1 MGPAEFAPSTQLVSK
16 TPTREQIQDQ
26 LDRILQSSLFI
37 RSERMSRFLR
47 FSVENTLASPGSAIK
62 EYLVGVEVFD
72 RPADYNPQ
80 VDPIVRVEARRLRAK
95 LKSYYAAAGST
106 DPILIDFPKG
116 AYSAVFRSTELARS
130 SNAEERG
137 QTAVAVLPFTNL
149 CQGTGDEYFSD
160 GLTEELILLLT
171 RVRGLR
177 VVAWYSASQFRGR
190 EQDLSS
196 IREDLKAAAILRGSV
211 RRTGGRVR
219 VTAQL
224 IDTSSGSYL
233 WSEAFDRDLIDVV
246 GIQQEI
252 ARAIVAT
259 LRLAWIPAQASAPE
273 PRQLN
278 VDCYNLCLQARFH
291 LNGRTQDGIL
301 SSLHC
306 YQQAVEKDP
315 ESAVAHA
322 GLADAYSLLAD
333 YGVKHPKEAMPLAEA
348 AAQRALE
355 LDPDSAEALSALA
368 FVRSIFDWKWDEAVT
383 LYRRAIAINPGY
395 AKARH
400 WFGVDALALLGRFDE
415 AEAEV
420 RTARELD
427 PLSIILSE
435 GIAYVRMLR
444 RDYEP
449 AADEFRQIASLDR
462 GFYKAYSGLGR
473 VYSLTGRYDEAVAML
488 EKAQSIAGDVPS
500 IVGALGQVL
509 GMSGRQD
516 RARECLKKLHH
527 MAKSRHVQS
536 ASFAIL
542 HLGLGEIDQSLT
554 WLETACEQRE
564 SQITGLKV
572 HPVYDS
578 LRSEPRFQTILH
590 RIGFLP

>member
-1 MGPAEFAPSTQLVSK
+1 MGPAESAPSTQLVPK
-16 TPTREQIQDQ
+16 TPTREEIQDQ
-26 LDRILQSSLFI
+26 LDRIMRSSLFV

-47 FSVENTLASPGSAIK
+47 FSVENSLASPGSAIK

-72 RPADYNPQ
+72 RPADYDPQ

-95 LKSYYAAAGST
+95 LKSYYGDAGSA
-106 DPILIDFPKG
+106 DPVLIDFPKG
-116 AYSAVFRSTELARS
+116 AYSAVFRSAEAARAAVS
-130 SNAEERG
+130 EQLS
-137 QTAVAVLPFTNL
+137 QTAVAVLPFANL
-149 CQGTGDEYFSD
+149 SQGTGDEYFSD

-171 RVRGLR
+171 RVKGLR

-211 RRTGGRVR
+211 RRTGERVR

-233 WSEAFDRDLIDVV
+233 WSEAFDRDLTDVV

-273 PRQLN
+273 RRPLN

-291 LNGRTQDGIL
+291 LNGRTQEGIL
-301 SSLHC
+301 NSLRC
-306 YQQAVEKDP
+306 YQQAVENDP

-322 GLADAYSLLAD
+322 GLADAYSLLSD
-333 YGVKHPKEAMPLAEA
+333 YGVKHPNEVMPLAEA

-355 LDPDSAEALSALA
+355 IDPDSAEALSALA
-368 FVRSIFDWKWDEAVT
+368 FIRSLFDWKWDEAET

-420 RTARELD
+420 RMARELD
-427 PLSIILSE
+427 PLSLILSE

-444 RDYEP
+444 RDYEQ
-449 AADEFRQIASLDR
+449 AAHEFRQIAGLDR
-462 GFYKAYSGLGR
+462 RFYKAYSGLGR
-473 VYSLTGRYDEAVAML
+473 VYGLMGKYDEAIAML
-488 EKAQSIAGDVPS
+488 EKAHRMAGDLPS

-509 GMSGRQD
+509 ALSGKQSQ
-516 RARECLKKLHH
+516 ARECLQKLHD
-527 MAKSRHVQS
+527 MSNSRHVQS
-536 ASFAIL
+536 VAFAIL
-542 HLGLGEIDQSLT
+542 HLGLGDIDQSLT

-564 SQITGLKV
+564 SQIAGLKV

-578 LRSEPRFQTILH
+578 LRAEPRYQAILH

>member
-1 MGPAEFAPSTQLVSK
+1 MGPAEFAPSTQLVPQA
-16 TPTREQIQDQ
+16 PTREQIQEQ
-26 LDRILQSSLFI
+26 LDRILHSSLFA

-47 FSVENTLASPGSAIK
+47 FSVENTLAGPGSSIK

-72 RPADYNPQ
+72 RPADYDPQ

-95 LKSYYAAAGST
+95 LKSYYAGLGSA
-106 DPILIDFPKG
+106 DPIRIDFPKG
-116 AYSAVFRSTELARS
+116 AYTAVFQSSEPARAAVS
-130 SNAEERG
+130 EQLS
-137 QTAVAVLPFTNL
+137 QTAIAVLPFANL
-149 CQGTGDEYFSD
+149 CQGTGDDYFSD

-171 RVRGLR
+171 RVKGLR

-196 IREDLKAAAILRGSV
+196 IRENLKAAMILRGSV
-211 RRTGGRVR
+211 RRTGERVR

-252 ARAIVAT
+252 ARAIVTT
-259 LRLAWIPAQASAPE
+259 LRLSWIPMQASAPE
-273 PRQLN
+273 RRQLN

-291 LNGRTQDGIL
+291 LNGRTQEGIL
-301 SSLHC
+301 NSLHC
-306 YQQAVEKDP
+306 YEQAVGKDP

-322 GLADAYSLLAD
+322 GIADAYSLLAD
-333 YGVKHPKEAMPLAEA
+333 YGVKHPKETMPQAEA

-355 LDPDSAEALSALA
+355 LDPNSAEALSALA
-368 FVRSIFDWKWDEAVT
+368 FIRSIFDWKWDEAET

-415 AEAEV
+415 ADTEV
-420 RTARELD
+420 QSARELD
-427 PLSIILSE
+427 PLSLILSE
-435 GIAYVRMLR
+435 GIAYVKMLR
-444 RDYEP
+444 GDYEQ
-449 AADEFRQIASLDR
+449 AAEEFRQIAGLDR

-473 VYSLTGRYDEAVAML
+473 VYSLMGRYDESLAML
-488 EKAQSIAGDVPS
+488 EKARAITGDLPS
-500 IVGALGQVL
+500 IVGALGQVQAL
-509 GMSGRQD
+509 SGKEDQ
-516 RARECLKKLHH
+516 ARECLRKLHH
-527 MAKSRHVQS
+527 MSHSRHVQS
-536 ASFAIL
+536 VAFAIL

-564 SQITGLKV
+564 AQITGVKV
-572 HPVYDS
+572 HPVYDA
-578 LRSEPRFQTILH
+578 LRSEPRFQAIV
-590 RIGFLP
+590 RRVGFLP

>member
-1 MGPAEFAPSTQLVSK
+1 
-16 TPTREQIQDQ
+16 
-26 LDRILQSSLFI
+26 
-37 RSERMSRFLR
+37 MSRFLR
-47 FSVENTLASPGSAIK
+47 FSVENTLANPGSAIK
-62 EYLVGVEVFD
+62 EYFVGTEVFD

-80 VDPIVRVEARRLRAK
+80 VDPIVRVEARRLRTK
-95 LKSYYAAAGST
+95 LKSYYAGAGST
-106 DPILIDFPKG
+106 DPVLIDFPKG
-116 AYSAVFRSTELARS
+116 AYTAVFRSSEPARAAVPEQVS
-130 SNAEERG
+130 
-137 QTAVAVLPFTNL
+137 QTAVAVLPFSNL
-149 CQGTGDEYFSD
+149 CQGPGDDYFSD

-171 RVRGLR
+171 RVKGLR

-190 EQDLSS
+190 EQDLPS
-196 IREDLKAAAILRGSV
+196 IREDLKAAMILRGSV
-211 RRTGGRVR
+211 RRTGERVR

-233 WSEAFDRDLIDVV
+233 WSEAFDRDLIDVM

-259 LRLAWIPAQASAPE
+259 LRLSWIPMPAIASQRRP
-273 PRQLN
+273 LN

-291 LNGRTQDGIL
+291 VNGRTQEGIL
-301 SSLHC
+301 NSLHC
-306 YQQAVEKDP
+306 YEQAVEKDP

-322 GLADAYSLLAD
+322 GIADTYSLLAD
-333 YGVKHPKEAMPLAEA
+333 YGVKHPKDAMPQAEA

-368 FVRSIFDWKWDEAVT
+368 FIRSIFHWDWEEAEA
-383 LYRRAIAINPGY
+383 LYRRAIAINPSY

-420 RTARELD
+420 RIARELD
-427 PLSIILSE
+427 PLSLILSE

-444 RDYEP
+444 RDYQQ
-449 AADEFRQIASLDR
+449 AAEEFRQIVGMDR

-473 VYSLTGRYDEAVAML
+473 VYSLMGRYDEALAML
-488 EKAQSIAGDVPS
+488 EKARAITGDLPS

-509 GMSGRQD
+509 ALSGKRD
-516 RARECLKKLHH
+516 EARECLQRLHH
-527 MAKSRHVQS
+527 MSRSRHVQS
-536 ASFAIL
+536 VAFAIL
-542 HLGLGEIDQSLT
+542 HLGLGESDQSLT

-564 SQITGLKV
+564 AQITGVKV

-578 LRSEPRFQTILH
+578 LRSEPRFQAILH
-590 RIGFLP
+590 RVGFLP

>member
-1 MGPAEFAPSTQLVSK
+1 
-16 TPTREQIQDQ
+16 
-26 LDRILQSSLFI
+26 
-37 RSERMSRFLR
+37 
-47 FSVENTLASPGSAIK
+47 
-62 EYLVGVEVFD
+62 
-72 RPADYNPQ
+72 
-80 VDPIVRVEARRLRAK
+80 
-95 LKSYYAAAGST
+95 
-106 DPILIDFPKG
+106 
-116 AYSAVFRSTELARS
+116 VFRSAESARAAVS
-130 SNAEERG
+130 EQLS
-137 QTAVAVLPFTNL
+137 QTAVAVLPFANL
-149 CQGTGDEYFSD
+149 SQGTGDEYFSD

-171 RVRGLR
+171 RVKGLR

-196 IREDLKAAAILRGSV
+196 IREDLKAAMILRGSV

-233 WSEAFDRDLIDVV
+233 WSEAFDRDLTDVV

-259 LRLAWIPAQASAPE
+259 LRLSWIPVQASAPAR
-273 PRQLN
+273 RQLN

-291 LNGRTQDGIL
+291 LNGRTQEGIL

-306 YQQAVEKDP
+306 YEQAIGKDP

-333 YGVKHPKEAMPLAEA
+333 YGVKHPKETMPQAEA

-355 LDPDSAEALSALA
+355 LDPNSAEALSALA
-368 FVRSIFDWKWDEAVT
+368 FIRSIFDWSWEEAET

-427 PLSIILSE
+427 PLSLILSE
-435 GIAYVRMLR
+435 GIAYVKMLR
-444 RDYEP
+444 GDYEQ
-449 AADEFRQIASLDR
+449 AAEEFRQIVGLDP

-473 VYSLTGRYDEAVAML
+473 VYSLMGRYDDALAML
-488 EKAQSIAGDVPS
+488 EKAHAITGDLPS
-500 IVGALGQVL
+500 IVGALGQVHAL
-509 GMSGRQD
+509 SGEENQ
-516 RARECLKKLHH
+516 ARECLKKLHR
-527 MAKSRHVQS
+527 MSRSRHVQS
-536 ASFAIL
+536 AAFAIL

-564 SQITGLKV
+564 SQITGVKV
-572 HPVYDS
+572 HPVYEP
-578 LRSEPRFQTILH
+578 LRSEPRFLAILH